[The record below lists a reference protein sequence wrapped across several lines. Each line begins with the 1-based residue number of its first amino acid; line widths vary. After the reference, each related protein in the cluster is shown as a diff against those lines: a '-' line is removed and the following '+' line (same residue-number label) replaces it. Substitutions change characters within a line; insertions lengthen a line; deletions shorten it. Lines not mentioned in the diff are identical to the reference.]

1 MGMSASQV
9 RYLTLTAR
17 IHDVEN
23 QAQRIQNQKLLLAND
38 SDEVYQRYLDALDR
52 TKIQVRQFDD
62 DAGTSQ
68 MVDVTLD
75 VLYRESCTTLTNGYM
90 LTGTDGSL
98 YLPFNVT
105 ATDVESFSDFETA
118 FAKYLYNNAN
128 NSVTQLRKNVQQLN
142 YVKAVWKY
150 INDQAGT
157 DFLAGPTG
165 SGGMLVS
172 DDQMVGFSSANYN
185 ASSDDTNTSKIRH
198 KIIHCITDG
207 ESELDT
213 NWIQNIIG
221 YGYANFQM
229 MDSEAGELSLAGY
242 DMSRKVVNDL
252 TNEVSWQ
259 PMTLTDSSRTAA
271 ISVYNF
277 ASSTVATDTQMGE
290 AADEIELAKAEVE
303 YESDMKKINAKD
315 KRYDTELSTLEN
327 QRSAMKEEMESMK
340 TVIDDNIKRTFKLF
354 S

>member
-52 TKIQVRQFDD
+52 TKIQVRQFNDE
-62 DAGTSQ
+62 AGTSQ

-75 VLYRESCTTLTNGYM
+75 ILYKESCNTLTNGYM
-90 LTGTDGSL
+90 LTGTDGTL
-98 YLPFNVT
+98 YLPFNVVT
-105 ATDVESFSDFETA
+105 SDLENFDAFLGRYKSFLGFNGSNEA
-118 FAKYLYNNAN
+118 FRSNNQQQYNYA
-128 NSVTQLRKNVQQLN
+128 L
-142 YVKAVWKY
+142 AMWKY
-150 INDQAGT
+150 INEQAGT
-157 DFLAGPTG
+157 DMFADLDGTQI
-165 SGGMLVS
+165 VIS
-172 DDQMVGFSSANYN
+172 DNVQVVCSDEPYYTPDGT
-185 ASSDDTNTSKIRH
+185 ASSTLRH
-198 KIIHCITDG
+198 SVIHCDVPADSIN
-207 ESELDT
+207 DT
-213 NWIQNIIG
+213 NWVRDIIG

-229 MDSEAGELSLAGY
+229 MSSELSDY
-242 DMSRKVVNDL
+242 DVNNQVHSVVVDGASL
-252 TNEVSWQ
+252 GQDVESYTIKLYS
-259 PMTLTDSSRTAA
+259 
-271 ISVYNF
+271 F
-277 ASSTVATDTQMGE
+277 ASSTVSTDTQMGE
-290 AADEIELAKAEVE
+290 EADEIELAKAEVE

-327 QRSAMKEEMESMK
+327 QRSAMTEEMQGIK